1 MDEPQEQ
8 QVEQELQEPE
18 NLQVPKDQKE
28 LEVMQ
33 ALVKLTEQF
42 VLKLVYPV
50 DSEVDGSAQGVSEQ
64 QVKLQSPFWQSELLL
79 IPC

>member
-1 MDEPQEQ
+1 M
-8 QVEQELQEPE
+8 
-18 NLQVPKDQKE
+18 
-28 LEVMQ
+28 
-33 ALVKLTEQF
+33 LVKLTEQF

-50 DSEVDGSAQGVSEQ
+50 DSEVDGSAAGVSEQ